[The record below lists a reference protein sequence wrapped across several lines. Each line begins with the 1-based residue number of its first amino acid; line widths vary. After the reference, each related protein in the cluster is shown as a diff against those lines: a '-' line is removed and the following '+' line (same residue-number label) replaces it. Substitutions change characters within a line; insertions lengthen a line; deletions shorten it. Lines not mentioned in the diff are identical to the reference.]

1 MRKAE
6 PIAGLGGVLLLVSLF
21 LPWYDS
27 AVVVTRGSAGGTT
40 QTSLEDISAWEAF
53 AVIDVLLA
61 LLAALAIAV
70 PVLALAARG
79 PAKPI
84 AIALIASALGWLGV
98 LLVGFRLL
106 DNPGPLRAGAWLA
119 LAGALIAWIGSWLSL
134 RDESTPGAVPPD
146 LPRRPA
152 PLTSPTDAESRSG
165 PPRRTPR
172 PPRAH
177 S

>member
-21 LPWYDS
+21 LTWYDS
-27 AVVVTRGSAGGTT
+27 TPGAEPGGS
-40 QTSLEDISAWEAF
+40 SLTGWEAF

-61 LLAALAIAV
+61 ALALLAIAV
-70 PVLALAARG
+70 PIVSALASG

-84 AIALIASALGWLGV
+84 GIAVIASSVGWLGIV
-98 LLVGFRLL
+98 LVGFRLL

-119 LAGALIAWIGSWLSL
+119 LAGATVAWIGSWLSL
-134 RDESTPGAVPPD
+134 RDESTPGATPPE

-152 PLTSPTDAESRSG
+152 P
-165 PPRRTPR
+165 PPE
-172 PPRAH
+172 AA
-177 S
+177 